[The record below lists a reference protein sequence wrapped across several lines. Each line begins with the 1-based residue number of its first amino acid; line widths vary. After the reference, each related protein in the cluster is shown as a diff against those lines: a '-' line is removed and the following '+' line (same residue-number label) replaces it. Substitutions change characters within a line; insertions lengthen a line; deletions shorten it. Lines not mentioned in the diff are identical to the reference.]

1 MRYVFIVQGEG
12 RGHLTQAISM
22 ERLLRESGH
31 EVAAVLV
38 GKSPARKLPAF
49 FAGTIKAP
57 VEMFE
62 SFNFVP
68 SASNRKASSLKT
80 GLYNILHMAG
90 FIPSIRFISRRLK
103 EIRPDVVVNFYDI
116 LGTMGYRLSGLKAP
130 MVCLGHQ
137 FLFLHKDFRFPR
149 TGYSGHYALNM
160 FTRMVAWGSAKILAL
175 SFRPMPDDQKRR
187 IKVVPP
193 LLRPAVLDLR
203 PASGADDPAVRD
215 GGYIHGYMLNAGF
228 SQDVLEWHA
237 AHPEVPLRFFWD
249 RADEAPVKVVD
260 ETLSF
265 YYLNDEEFLR
275 QMAGCHAYASTAGFE
290 SVCEAMYLGKPLLMV
305 PSHIEQKCNAYDATE
320 GCRMASGR
328 DSVPSGGSEASGGDK
343 APGGGGEAPCGG
355 SKASGGDKA
364 PGGGGEAPCPAV
376 ASDRFDLDL
385 LLHFADN
392 EFVADKSFPD
402 WARSADSV
410 FLKELTFS

>member
-1 MRYVFIVQGEG
+1 MRFVFIVQGEG

-22 ERLLRESGH
+22 ERLLRGNGH

-49 FAGTIKAP
+49 FAETIQAP

-80 GLYNILHMAG
+80 GLYNVFHMAG
-90 FIPSIRFISRRLK
+90 FVPSIRFISRRLN
-103 EIRPDVVVNFYDI
+103 ESRPDVVVNFYDI
-116 LGTMGYRLSGLKAP
+116 LGTFGYHFSRLKSP
-130 MVCLGHQ
+130 MICLGHQ
-137 FLFLHKDFRFPR
+137 FLFLHKDFKFPR
-149 TGYSGHYALNM
+149 SGYSGRHALNF
-160 FTRMVAWGSAKILAL
+160 FTNMVAWGAAKILAL
-175 SFRPMPDDQKRR
+175 SFRPMPDDSGRK

-193 LLRPAVLDLR
+193 LLRPAVLGLR
-203 PASGADDPAVRD
+203 PASGKDDPSVRD
-215 GGYIHGYMLNAGF
+215 GGYVHGYMLNAGF
-228 SQDVLEWHA
+228 SRDVLEWHS
-237 AHPEVPLRFFWD
+237 AHPDVPLRFFWD
-249 RADEAPVKVVD
+249 RADEAPVKVID
-260 ETLSF
+260 DTLSF
-265 YYLNDEEFLR
+265 YYLDDEEFLR

-305 PSHIEQKCNAYDATE
+305 PSHVEQKCNAYDATE
-320 GCRMASGR
+320 GYSRMSC
-328 DSVPSGGSEASGGDK
+328 DSSGGR
-343 APGGGGEAPCGG
+343 PLPR
-355 SKASGGDKA
+355 
-364 PGGGGEAPCPAV
+364 PAV
-376 ASDRFDLDL
+376 SSDRFDLDL

-392 EFVADKSFPD
+392 EFVADESFPQ

>member
-22 ERLLRESGH
+22 ERLLCGNGH

-38 GKSPARKLPAF
+38 GKSPARRLPSF
-49 FAGTIKAP
+49 FEESVKAP

-68 SASNRKASSLKT
+68 SSSNRKASPLKT
-80 GLYNILHMAG
+80 GLYNVLHIAG
-90 FIPSIRFISRRLK
+90 FVPSIRFISRRLK
-103 EIRPDVVVNFYDI
+103 DLKPDVVVNFYDI
-116 LGTMGYRLSGLKAP
+116 LGTLAYRFSRLKSP

-137 FLFLHKDFRFPR
+137 FLFLHRDFRFPHK
-149 TGYSGHYALNM
+149 GYSGRYALNF
-160 FTRMVAWGSAKILAL
+160 FTNMVAWGAAKILAL
-175 SFRPMPDDQKRR
+175 SFRPMPDYPERK

-193 LLRPAVLDLR
+193 LLRPAVLALR
-203 PASGADDPAVRD
+203 PATGDDDPSVRD

-228 SQDVLEWHA
+228 SRDVLDWHS
-237 AHPEVPLRFFWD
+237 AHPEVPLHFFWD
-249 RADEAPVKVVD
+249 RADETPVKVVD

-320 GCRMASGR
+320 GYRVSA
-328 DSVPSGGSEASGGDK
+328 EASEGNGRV
-343 APGGGGEAPCGG
+343 PR
-355 SKASGGDKA
+355 
-364 PGGGGEAPCPAV
+364 PAV
-376 ASDRFDLDL
+376 ASDSFDLDL
-385 LLHFADN
+385 LLHFAEN
-392 EFVADKSFPD
+392 EFVADKTFPQ
-402 WARSADSV
+402 WVRTADSV
-410 FLKELTFS
+410 FLKELTFL

>member
-22 ERLLRESGH
+22 ERLLCGNGH

-38 GKSPARKLPAF
+38 GKSPARRLPSF
-49 FAGTIKAP
+49 FAESVKAP

-68 SASNRKASSLKT
+68 SSSNRKASPLRT
-80 GLYNILHMAG
+80 GLYNVLHIAG
-90 FIPSIRFISRRLK
+90 FVPSIRFISRRLK
-103 EIRPDVVVNFYDI
+103 ELKPDVVVNFYDI
-116 LGTMGYRLSGLKAP
+116 LGTIGYRFSRLKSP

-137 FLFLHKDFRFPR
+137 FLFLHRDFRFPR
-149 TGYSGHYALNM
+149 KGYSGRHALNF
-160 FTRMVAWGSAKILAL
+160 FTNIVAWGAAKILAL
-175 SFRPMPDDQKRR
+175 SFRPMPDDPGRK

-193 LLRPAVLDLR
+193 LLRPAVLGLR
-203 PASGADDPAVRD
+203 PASGEDDPSVRD
-215 GGYIHGYMLNAGF
+215 SGYIHGYMLNAGF
-228 SQDVLEWHA
+228 SRDVLEWHS

-249 RADEAPVKVVD
+249 KADEAPVKVVD

-265 YYLNDEEFLR
+265 HYLNDEEFLR

-320 GCRMASGR
+320 GYRMTSAASEG
-328 DSVPSGGSEASGGDK
+328 SVRLPR
-343 APGGGGEAPCGG
+343 
-355 SKASGGDKA
+355 
-364 PGGGGEAPCPAV
+364 PAV
-376 ASDRFDLDL
+376 ASDSFDLDL
-385 LLHFADN
+385 LLHFAEN
-392 EFVADKSFPD
+392 EFVADKTFPR
-402 WARSADSV
+402 WARTADSV
-410 FLKELTFS
+410 FLKELTFL